1 MLELNETNT
10 ADYLRECGWVN
21 PQEPVT
27 VTPMGWGV
35 SNAVFRVETPDRRFV
50 LKQSRPQLR
59 TRDAW
64 FSDLDRVWREMEVM
78 QMLEPL
84 LPPDTVPR
92 VLYSDRENYAFAMSH
107 APTSQV
113 WKEQLLAGQ
122 VEPERGGQAG
132 RILGRTHDLTA
143 RHPEYV
149 EAFADR
155 TVFVQLRVDPFYRRI
170 QDRVPEV
177 ASAVE
182 RLIERMM
189 SSRVALCHGDYSP
202 KNILTHSEGFTLV
215 DYETAHQGDPAMD
228 LGFCLSH
235 LVLKLVR
242 DPSNLARYNQLL
254 DAFWKAYWAEN
265 RSLDPVDLE
274 RWGMA
279 HLGLCLLAR
288 IDGTSPVD
296 YLTDLGDRN
305 RVRQMG
311 KSILLDS
318 CSTWDKVRNSLQ
330 NHSPVRTKD

>member
-1 MLELNETNT
+1 
-10 ADYLRECGWVN
+10 
-21 PQEPVT
+21 
-27 VTPMGWGV
+27 
-35 SNAVFRVETPDRRFV
+35 
-50 LKQSRPQLR
+50 
-59 TRDAW
+59 
-64 FSDLDRVWREMEVM
+64 
-78 QMLEPL
+78 
-84 LPPDTVPR
+84 
-92 VLYSDRENYAFAMSH
+92 
-107 APTSQV
+107 
-113 WKEQLLAGQ
+113 
-122 VEPERGGQAG
+122 
-132 RILGRTHDLTA
+132 
-143 RHPEYV
+143 
-149 EAFADR
+149 
-155 TVFVQLRVDPFYRRI
+155 
-170 QDRVPEV
+170 
-177 ASAVE
+177 
-182 RLIERMM
+182 
-189 SSRVALCHGDYSP
+189 
-202 KNILTHSEGFTLV
+202 
-215 DYETAHQGDPAMD
+215 MD